1 MNNVCIACLYGVF
14 VYCLYAGGK
23 VKVEGSTV
31 IRYDLVVG
39 GVVVF
44 LLRRQYISANLF
56 IGQVARI
63 PPQLSDFYH
72 TVIEVAM
79 DGEDLRGVSC

>member
-1 MNNVCIACLYGVF
+1 MYGVF

-23 VKVEGSTV
+23 IKVERSTV

-44 LLRRQYISANLF
+44 LLRRQYISADLL

-63 PPQLSDFYH
+63 PPQLSDFHH